1 MKKIL
6 LSCSLYAVLSTILF
20 SNRINAQVMSND
32 DLKNLMTAEWQRAKA
47 YTQEY
52 MNTMPADNYSFKAVD
67 SLRSFAQQLLH
78 LASANVFLMSQATGQ
93 PPTVW
98 ASFTLEKRT
107 TAQTRDSVMYFVN
120 ASYDYV
126 MDAVKKCDPSKWKE
140 EVTLFGF
147 KTTKFALM
155 LKTFEHQT
163 HHRGQTTIYIRENN
177 IIPPQ
182 EKLF

>member
-1 MKKIL
+1 MRKIL
-6 LSCSLYAVLSTILF
+6 LSCSLCFVLSAFLF
-20 SNRINAQVMSND
+20 SGHVAAQVMSND
-32 DLKNLMTAEWQRAKA
+32 DLKTLLATEWQRAKV

-52 MNTMPADNYSFKAVD
+52 MNTMPADKYSFKAID

-78 LASANVFLMSQATGQ
+78 LAAANVFLMAQATGQ
-93 PPTVW
+93 PPASW

-107 TAQTRDSVMYFVN
+107 TAQGRDSVMYFVN

-126 MDAVKKCDPSKWKE
+126 IDAVKKCDPSKWKD

-163 HHRGQTTIYIRENN
+163 HHRGQTTIYIRELN

>member
-1 MKKIL
+1 MRKIL
-6 LSCSLYAVLSTILF
+6 LSCSLCFVLSGLLF
-20 SNRINAQVMSND
+20 STHTTAQVMSND
-32 DLKNLMTAEWQRAKA
+32 DLKTLMIAEWQRAKV

-52 MNTMPADNYSFKAVD
+52 MNTMPSDKYSFKAVD

-78 LASANVFLMSQATGQ
+78 LATANVFLMSMAADQ
-93 PPTVW
+93 PPTSWV
-98 ASFTLEKRT
+98 SFGLEKRS
-107 TAQTRDSVMYFVN
+107 TAQSRDSVMYFVN
-120 ASYDYV
+120 ASYDYAI
-126 MDAVKKCDPSKWKE
+126 DAVKKCDPSKWKE

-155 LKTFEHQT
+155 WKTFEHQT
-163 HHRGQTTIYIRENN
+163 HHRGQTTVYIRELN

>member
-1 MKKIL
+1 MRKIFLVYGFL
-6 LSCSLYAVLSTILF
+6 LAGLVF
-20 SNRINAQVMSND
+20 SNKSTAQALSND
-32 DLKNLMTAEWQRAKA
+32 DLKALLTADWQRAKT

-52 MNTMPADNYSFKAVD
+52 MNTMPADKYSFKAVD

-78 LASANVFLMSQATGQ
+78 LATANVFLMANATDQA
-93 PPTVW
+93 PTPWV
-98 ASFTLEKRT
+98 SFGLEKRAS
-107 TAQTRDSVMYFVN
+107 AQSRDSVMYFVN
-120 ASYDYV
+120 ASYDYAIN
-126 MDAVKKCDPSKWKE
+126 AVKVSDPARWKE
-140 EVTLFGF
+140 PKEIFGF

-155 LKTFEHQT
+155 MKAFEHQT

>member
-1 MKKIL
+1 MKKISI
-6 LSCSLYAVLSTILF
+6 SCCLFFVLV
-20 SNRINAQVMSND
+20 SNTVSAQVMSND
-32 DLKNLMTAEWQRAKA
+32 DLKNLMSAEWQRAKA

-52 MNTMPADNYSFKAVD
+52 MNTMPADKYSFKAVD

-78 LASANVFLMSQATGQ
+78 LASANVFLMAQATGT
-93 PPTVW
+93 PPASW

-107 TAQTRDSVMYFVN
+107 SVQSRDSVMYFVN
-120 ASYDYV
+120 ASYDYA
-126 MDAVKKCDPSKWKE
+126 MDAVNKCDPSKWKD

-147 KTTKFALM
+147 KVSKFALM
-155 LKTFEHQT
+155 LKAFEHQT